1 MNAQLA
7 PQLLDPAK
15 STAGGVYVRLRNT
28 ADDTAWDD
36 YVRAHPLG
44 TFFHLA
50 GWAGVI
56 QRSFGHR
63 SHYLV
68 AERNGKIDGVLPLVH
83 QKSLLFGNALISMP
97 FGVYGGVLA
106 TSAEA
111 TRSLIDSACALARDL
126 GVDHLELRNRERA
139 DLDWPTKDLYVT
151 FRKELAPTEEA
162 NLLAIPR
169 KQRAVVRKG
178 IESGLKAQIDTG
190 TDRLYAA
197 YSESVRNL
205 GTPVFSHRYFR
216 ELRAAFGQDCEVLT
230 VLNKDSAVSSVMSFY
245 FRDEV
250 LPFYGGGTAQARDCK
265 ANDFMYWELMRRA
278 CERGLKIFDYGRSKR
293 ETGSFAFKEHWGFE
307 PAPLHYQYYLV
318 RAQQLPNLSPTN
330 PKYQRFIRAWRRLPL
345 PVSRAVGPFL
355 ARSLG

>member
-1 MNAQLA
+1 MNAVPATLA
-7 PQLLDPAK
+7 LTVRPANQ
-15 STAGGVYVRLRNT
+15 TDA
-28 ADDTAWDD
+28 AAWDR
-36 YVRAHPLG
+36 YVRAHADG
-44 TFFHLA
+44 TFFHLSA
-50 GWAGVI
+50 WSGVLE
-56 QRSFGHR
+56 RSFGHR

-68 AERNGKIDGVLPLVH
+68 AERGGAIEGVLPLVH
-83 QKSLLFGNALISMP
+83 QKSLLFGNALISIP

-106 TSAEA
+106 SSGEA
-111 TRSLIDSACALARDL
+111 SRSLVDAACALAHDL

-151 FRKELAPTEEA
+151 FRKQMAPTEEA

-178 IESGLKAQIDTG
+178 IEGGLKAEIDPH
-190 TDRLYAA
+190 TDRLFAA

-205 GTPVFSHRYFR
+205 GTPVFGRNYFR
-216 ELRAAFGQDCEVLT
+216 ELHSAFGEDCEVLT
-230 VLNKDSAVSSVMSFY
+230 ILHQGQPVSSVMSFY

-250 LPFYGGGTAQARDCK
+250 LPFYGGGVAAARDCK

-278 CERGLKIFDYGRSKR
+278 CARGLKIFDYGRSKR
-293 ETGSFAFKEHWGFE
+293 DTGSYAFKEHWGFE

-318 RAQQLPNLSPTN
+318 KARELPNLSPTN
-330 PKYQRFIRAWRRLPL
+330 PKYQMFIRAWRRLPL